1 MFHGRRKGRYRDLEF
16 PGISRRVKELSEP
29 ESDPDLSWLAYILL
43 LYGRRIRNMT
53 DESRK
58 RDLYLGIGF
67 LLFSLGVWIASFSI
81 KHLVV
86 ARIGSAFVPQ
96 LAATL
101 LGILSIVLILQSVLH
116 ASSDSSKTVS
126 STGEESREQ
135 ETEAALKRRKRV
147 RLTFLLILFYLILL
161 EPIGF
166 LITTALYLFFQFWV
180 LTRRKPNL
188 PLYGIIA
195 VSTSVIIYY
204 LFVKVFVLFLP
215 AGILG

>member
-1 MFHGRRKGRYRDLEF
+1 
-16 PGISRRVKELSEP
+16 
-29 ESDPDLSWLAYILL
+29 
-43 LYGRRIRNMT
+43 MT
-53 DESRK
+53 SESRK

-67 LLFSLGVWIASFSI
+67 LLFSIGVWIASFSI

-86 ARIGSAFVPQ
+86 ARIGSAFVPR

-101 LGILSIVLILQSVLH
+101 LAILSILLILHSVLQ
-116 ASSDSSKTVS
+116 APGDSLKV
-126 STGEESREQ
+126 EESTDQ
-135 ETEAALKRRKRV
+135 EMEAASKRKKRV
-147 RLTFLLILFYLILL
+147 RLTFLLILFYLIFL

-166 LITTALYLFFQFWV
+166 LITTSLYLFFQFWV

-188 PLYGIIA
+188 PLYGTLA

>member
-1 MFHGRRKGRYRDLEF
+1 M
-16 PGISRRVKELSEP
+16 RV
-29 ESDPDLSWLAYILL
+29 
-43 LYGRRIRNMT
+43 
-53 DESRK
+53 ESRK

-67 LLFSLGVWIASFSI
+67 LLFSIGVWIASLSI

-86 ARIGSAFVPQ
+86 ARISSSFVPQ
-96 LAATL
+96 LAATI
-101 LGILSIVLILQSVLH
+101 LGILSLILILQSVLS
-116 ASSDSSKTVS
+116 APNDSSKVDVTS
-126 STGEESREQ
+126 EQ
-135 ETEAALKRRKRV
+135 ETESDAKRKQRV
-147 RLTFLLILFYLILL
+147 RLTFLLILLYLIFL

-180 LTRRKPNL
+180 LSRRKPNL

>member
-1 MFHGRRKGRYRDLEF
+1 
-16 PGISRRVKELSEP
+16 
-29 ESDPDLSWLAYILL
+29 
-43 LYGRRIRNMT
+43 MT
-53 DESRK
+53 TESRK

-67 LLFSLGVWIASFSI
+67 LLFSSGVWIASFSI

-101 LGILSIVLILQSVLH
+101 LALLSITLILQSIFQAP
-116 ASSDSSKTVS
+116 ASTSQQGKLT
-126 STGEESREQ
+126 EQ
-135 ETEAALKRRKRV
+135 DAEAYLKRKKRV
-147 RLTFLLILFYLILL
+147 RLTFLLILCYLVLL
-161 EPIGF
+161 DSVGF

-180 LTRRKPNL
+180 LSRRKPNL
-188 PLYGIIA
+188 PFYGIIA
-195 VSTSVIIYY
+195 ISTSIIIYY

>member
-1 MFHGRRKGRYRDLEF
+1 
-16 PGISRRVKELSEP
+16 
-29 ESDPDLSWLAYILL
+29 
-43 LYGRRIRNMT
+43 MT
-53 DESRK
+53 TESRK

-67 LLFSLGVWIASFSI
+67 LLFSIGVWIASFSI

-101 LGILSIVLILQSVLH
+101 LALLSITLILQAIFQAP
-116 ASSDSSKTVS
+116 AST
-126 STGEESREQ
+126 SRQGKLTEQ
-135 ETEAALKRRKRV
+135 DAEAASKRKKRV
-147 RLTFLLILFYLILL
+147 RLTFLLILFYLVLL
-161 EPIGF
+161 EPVGF
-166 LITTALYLFFQFWV
+166 LITTTLYLFFQFWV
-180 LTRRKPNL
+180 LSRRQPNL

-195 VSTSVIIYY
+195 ISTSIIIYY